1 LVAGEDA
8 GQGIQK
14 GVGVSGLERFYV
26 VFGVRVNRLWMPS
39 GVWKGVRV
47 EEGRVFNIFDFQT
60 FQATIDFRP
69 RWRMDGQGVAREV
82 VDDEEGG
89 WTEKLEKLAVSQH
102 DAGGDVKEAEVE
114 DGNPFTANSE
124 VERMT

>member
-1 LVAGEDA
+1 LVAGEYA

-14 GVGVSGLERFYV
+14 GVGMSGLKRFYI
-26 VFGVRVNRLWMPS
+26 VFSVRVDRLWMPS

-47 EEGRVFNIFDFQT
+47 EGRVFNIFDFQT
-60 FQATIDFRP
+60 FQVTIDFRP
-69 RWRMDGQGVAREV
+69 RWRMDGQGVARGV

-114 DGNPFTANSE
+114 NRNPFTANSQ